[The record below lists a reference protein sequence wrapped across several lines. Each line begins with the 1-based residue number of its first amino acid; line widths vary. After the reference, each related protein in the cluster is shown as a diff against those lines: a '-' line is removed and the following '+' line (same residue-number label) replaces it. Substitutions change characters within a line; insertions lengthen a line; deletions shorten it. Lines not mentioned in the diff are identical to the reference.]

1 MSSEERMDKMENE
14 LIDMRLA
21 VSGLLETTAVHQRNF
36 NTLVMEIRNMR
47 ADMVQIQSEIRGIQM
62 DVQGL

>member
-1 MSSEERMDKMENE
+1 MSSEERMDKMENQ

-36 NTLVMEIRNMR
+36 DTLVYACGYGANAIGN
-47 ADMVQIQSEIRGIQM
+47 
-62 DVQGL
+62 